1 MQVHPSGFSYL
12 LGLIQGK
19 EAIGV
24 QITNLNK
31 KRVCDLSN
39 DKRVVQIRRG
49 DCVTFIRANRDG
61 TLHITH
67 IRDKKEN

>member
-1 MQVHPSGFSYL
+1 
-12 LGLIQGK
+12 
-19 EAIGV
+19 V

>member
-1 MQVHPSGFSYL
+1 MQV
-12 LGLIQGK
+12 I
-19 EAIGV
+19 
-24 QITNLNK
+24 NLNK

-39 DKRVVQIRRG
+39 DKKIAQIRKG
-49 DCVTFIRANRDG
+49 DCVTYIHANQDG

>member
-1 MQVHPSGFSYL
+1 M
-12 LGLIQGK
+12 
-19 EAIGV
+19 

-39 DKRVVQIRRG
+39 DKKVAQIRRG
-49 DCVTFIRANRDG
+49 DCVTYICANQDG
-61 TLHITH
+61 TLQITH

>member
-1 MQVHPSGFSYL
+1 MQV
-12 LGLIQGK
+12 I
-19 EAIGV
+19 
-24 QITNLNK
+24 NLYK

-39 DKRVVQIRRG
+39 DKKIVQIRRG
-49 DCVTFIRANRDG
+49 DCVTYIRANQDG

>member
-1 MQVHPSGFSYL
+1 MQV
-12 LGLIQGK
+12 I
-19 EAIGV
+19 
-24 QITNLNK
+24 NLNK

-39 DKRVVQIRRG
+39 DKKVAQIRIG
-49 DCVTFIRANRDG
+49 DCVTYILANQYC

>member
-1 MQVHPSGFSYL
+1 M
-12 LGLIQGK
+12 
-19 EAIGV
+19 

-39 DKRVVQIRRG
+39 DKKVVQIRRG
-49 DCVTFIRANRDG
+49 DCVTLICANRDG

-67 IRDKKEN
+67 IRDKKEF

>member
-1 MQVHPSGFSYL
+1 MQV
-12 LGLIQGK
+12 I
-19 EAIGV
+19 
-24 QITNLNK
+24 NLNK

-39 DKRVVQIRRG
+39 DKKVAQIRRG
-49 DCVTFIRANRDG
+49 DCVTYIRANSDD

>member
-1 MQVHPSGFSYL
+1 MQ
-12 LGLIQGK
+12 I
-19 EAIGV
+19 I
-24 QITNLNK
+24 NLNK

-49 DCVTFIRANRDG
+49 DCVTLIRANYDG

-67 IRDKKEN
+67 IRDKKED